1 MAAYDSIAASAQS
14 LANTLDMTAE
24 QIQQSSVLV
33 DGELSK
39 QYYDEKM
46 AELENVTTGKGSGL
60 ENNAEVKAAI
70 EETYGVGAKIDNHGK
85 VTYQKDG

>member
-46 AELENVTTGKGSGL
+46 A
-60 ENNAEVKAAI
+60 
-70 EETYGVGAKIDNHGK
+70 
-85 VTYQKDG
+85 